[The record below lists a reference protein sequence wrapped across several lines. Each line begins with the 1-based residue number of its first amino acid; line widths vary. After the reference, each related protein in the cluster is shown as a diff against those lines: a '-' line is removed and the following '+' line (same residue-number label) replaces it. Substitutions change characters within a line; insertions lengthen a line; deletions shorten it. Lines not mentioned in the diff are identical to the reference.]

1 MLGRPTLSVQQTPE
15 GSLLARWEPPAGTAE
30 DQVLGYRLQFG
41 REDAAPLA
49 TLEFPPTE
57 DHYTAAGVHK
67 GATYVF
73 RLAARS
79 RGGLGE
85 EAAEVLSIPE
95 DTPRGH
101 PQILEA
107 AGNASAGTVLL
118 RWLPPV
124 PAERNGAIVKY
135 TVAVREAGALGP
147 ARETELLAAA
157 EPGAENVLTL
167 QGLKPDTAYDLQVRA
182 HTRRGPGPYSPPVRY
197 RTFLRDQGRRAETP
211 APEPDRALCPPPPQ
225 SPPSPP
231 PGKWSLFCFLVMLE
245 ASLDP
250 EALALAKVGRASW
263 HHRPPP
269 LSPLPSLCSRAVSP
283 SRVLGQGQAGPGQG
297 QAGRPWAQRTTGNAW
312 AAPPPDPQP
321 SLALTGLFFCSL
333 PLDCCLAVSPK
344 NFKVKMIM
352 KTSVLLSWEFP
363 DNYNSPTPYK
373 VWACRRWAGQGE
385 GGVWSRGLLGWCWG
399 SAGLGASLGIE
410 AQAGVR
416 IHSGIRSQSWD
427 LAGIEV

>member
-225 SPPSPP
+225 PPPSPP

-269 LSPLPSLCSRAVSP
+269 LFSSAFSLQPRRLPQQG
-283 SRVLGQGQAGPGQG
+283 LGTGPGRAGPGPG
-297 QAGRPWAQRTTGNAW
+297 RKAMGTADNRECLGRPTPR
-312 AAPPPDPQP
+312 PPALPGTYRAFLLLSPAGLLP
-321 SLALTGLFFCSL
+321 GSLAQELQGE
-333 PLDCCLAVSPK
+333 DDHEDVSPAQLG
-344 NFKVKMIM
+344 VPRQLQL
-352 KTSVLLSWEFP
+352 THTL
-363 DNYNSPTPYK
+363 
-373 VWACRRWAGQGE
+373 QGVGLQAV
-385 GGVWSRGLLGWCWG
+385 GGPG
-399 SAGLGASLGIE
+399 
-410 AQAGVR
+410 
-416 IHSGIRSQSWD
+416 
-427 LAGIEV
+427 

>member
-15 GSLLARWEPPAGTAE
+15 GSLLAHWEPPAGTAE

-41 REDAAPLA
+41 REDSPLA

-57 DHYTAAGVHK
+57 DHYTALGVHK

-147 ARETELLAAA
+147 ARETELPAAA

-182 HTRRGPGPYSPPVRY
+182 HTRQGPGPYSPPVRY
-197 RTFLRDQGRRAETP
+197 RTFLRDQGRRAAIP
-211 APEPDRALCPPPPQ
+211 APEPDRASCPPPPQ
-225 SPPSPP
+225 PPPSPP
-231 PGKWSLFCFLVMLE
+231 P
-245 ASLDP
+245 
-250 EALALAKVGRASW
+250 R
-263 HHRPPP
+263 
-269 LSPLPSLCSRAVSP
+269 
-283 SRVLGQGQAGPGQG
+283 
-297 QAGRPWAQRTTGNAW
+297 
-312 AAPPPDPQP
+312 
-321 SLALTGLFFCSL
+321 
-333 PLDCCLAVSPK
+333 
-344 NFKVKMIM
+344 
-352 KTSVLLSWEFP
+352 
-363 DNYNSPTPYK
+363 
-373 VWACRRWAGQGE
+373 
-385 GGVWSRGLLGWCWG
+385 
-399 SAGLGASLGIE
+399 
-410 AQAGVR
+410 
-416 IHSGIRSQSWD
+416 
-427 LAGIEV
+427 

>member
-15 GSLLARWEPPAGTAE
+15 GSLLARWEPPAGTTE

-41 REDAAPLA
+41 REDSSPLA
-49 TLEFPPTE
+49 TLEFLPTE
-57 DHYTAAGVHK
+57 DHYTASGVHK

-225 SPPSPP
+225 PPPSPP

-250 EALALAKVGRASW
+250 EALALAKVGRAS
-263 HHRPPP
+263 
-269 LSPLPSLCSRAVSP
+269 V
-283 SRVLGQGQAGPGQG
+283 
-297 QAGRPWAQRTTGNAW
+297 
-312 AAPPPDPQP
+312 AP
-321 SLALTGLFFCSL
+321 A
-333 PLDCCLAVSPK
+333 
-344 NFKVKMIM
+344 
-352 KTSVLLSWEFP
+352 
-363 DNYNSPTPYK
+363 SPTPLLLCLLS
-373 VWACRRWAGQGE
+373 AAAPSPPAGSWDRARQGRARARQEGHGHSGQQGMPGPPHPTRPALPGTYRASLLLSPAGLLPGSLAQELQGE
-385 GGVWSRGLLGWCWG
+385 DDHEDVGPAQLGVPRQLQLAHALQGVARQAGG
-399 SAGLGASLGIE
+399 GLG
-410 AQAGVR
+410 
-416 IHSGIRSQSWD
+416 SGAWP
-427 LAGIEV
+427 G

>member
-1 MLGRPTLSVQQTPE
+1 MLGRPTLSVQQSPE
-15 GSLLARWEPPAGTAE
+15 GSLLARWEPPASTTE

-41 REDAAPLA
+41 REDSSPLA
-49 TLEFPPTE
+49 TLEFLPTE
-57 DHYTAAGVHK
+57 DHYTASGVHK

-85 EAAEVLSIPE
+85 EAVEVLSIPE

-135 TVAVREAGALGP
+135 TVAVREAGALGS
-147 ARETELLAAA
+147 ARETELPAAA
-157 EPGAENVLTL
+157 EPGAENMLTL

-197 RTFLRDQGRRAETP
+197 RTFLRDQGRRGNPRTRAGPGLVPTPTP
-211 APEPDRALCPPPPQ
+211 APSL
-225 SPPSPP
+225 SPTQVS
-231 PGKWSLFCFLVMLE
+231 GHFSASSWMLE

-250 EALALAKVGRASW
+250 EALALAKVGRASVA
-263 HHRPPP
+263 PPSPHP
-269 LSPLPSLCSRAVSP
+269 LPPLPSLCSRAVSP

-297 QAGRPWAQRTTGNAW
+297 QAGRPRAQRTTGNAW
-312 AAPPPDPQP
+312 AAPPPPPP
-321 SLALTGLFFCSL
+321 SPHQALTGLLFSLSCSAAARQSR
-333 PLDCCLAVSPK
+333 PR
-344 NFKVKMIM
+344 
-352 KTSVLLSWEFP
+352 TS
-363 DNYNSPTPYK
+363 
-373 VWACRRWAGQGE
+373 R
-385 GGVWSRGLLGWCWG
+385 
-399 SAGLGASLGIE
+399 
-410 AQAGVR
+410 
-416 IHSGIRSQSWD
+416 
-427 LAGIEV
+427 

>member
-15 GSLLARWEPPAGTAE
+15 GSLLARWEPPAGTTA

-41 REDAAPLA
+41 RDDSSPLA

-57 DHYTAAGVHK
+57 DRYTASGVHK

-85 EAAEVLSIPE
+85 EAAQALSIPE

-135 TVAVREAGALGP
+135 TVAVREAGAPGP
-147 ARETELLAAA
+147 ARETELPAAA
-157 EPGAENVLTL
+157 EPGAENALTL
-167 QGLKPDTAYDLQVRA
+167 RGLKPDTAYDLQVRA

-211 APEPDRALCPPPPQ
+211 HRAGPGPAPAPAPA
-225 SPPSPP
+225 PPSPP
-231 PGKWSLFCFLVMLE
+231 PGKWSLFCFPVRLE
-245 ASLDP
+245 ASPDP
-250 EALALAKVGRASW
+250 EALALAKVGRA
-263 HHRPPP
+263 
-269 LSPLPSLCSRAVSP
+269 
-283 SRVLGQGQAGPGQG
+283 
-297 QAGRPWAQRTTGNAW
+297 W
-312 AAPPPDPQP
+312 AAPPSPPLPSSAFSLQP
-321 SLALTGLFFCSL
+321 RRLPRRQGLGTGPGRAGPGPGRKAVGTADNRECLGRPLPAPARPALPGAHRASPLCSL
-333 PLDCCLAVSPK
+333 PPDRCPAVSPK

-373 VWACRRWAGQGE
+373 VRPRAGQ
-385 GGVWSRGLLGWCWG
+385 
-399 SAGLGASLGIE
+399 A
-410 AQAGVR
+410 
-416 IHSGIRSQSWD
+416 
-427 LAGIEV
+427 